1 MRRKKGNVRKKLS
14 NILKPKTVFPIFTL
28 FVAVVILV
36 FASVMGTYFELSW
49 EGWKP
54 NITVKPKG
62 KSELTELG
70 RGVSQPTVS
79 EHPYDPSSEILEEYR
94 DDIRKRD
101 EIIAEYDHFL
111 VSFVM
116 VWIRLNGGNATINTR
131 SPANNE
137 KRRELYRCVQRIF
150 RHFGIYDG
158 EINGD
163 QNDTFRALIDFQKA
177 RGLKKIDGIIGRESW
192 NAMVDTYEELRGK
205 PKSLDVFRFK

>member
-14 NILKPKTVFPIFTL
+14 NILRPKTAFPILTL

-62 KSELTELG
+62 KSELPELG
-70 RGVSQPTVS
+70 RVVSQPTVS
-79 EHPYDPSSEILEEYR
+79 EQPYELSPEILEEYKSA
-94 DDIRKRD
+94 IRKRD
-101 EIIAEYDHFL
+101 EIIKEYDHFM

-116 VWIRLNGGNATINTR
+116 IWIRLNGGNSTINMR
-131 SPANNE
+131 SPANYE

-150 RHFGIYDG
+150 RHFGVYDG

-163 QNDTFRALIDFQKA
+163 QKDTFRALIDFQKA